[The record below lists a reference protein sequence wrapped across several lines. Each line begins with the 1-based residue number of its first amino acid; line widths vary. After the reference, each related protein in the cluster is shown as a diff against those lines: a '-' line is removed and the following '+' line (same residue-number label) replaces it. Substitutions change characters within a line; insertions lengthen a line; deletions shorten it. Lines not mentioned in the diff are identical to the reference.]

1 MISTNILNKHE
12 VNNRLYEY
20 KKKLLTIVIEE
31 LKILREKFSLLLPGD
46 NSDGDEYW
54 YIILSKIEDYLSF
67 NYEENNFTFNQLEGI
82 LKYIEWFN
90 SIWPPCKNKKG
101 NYKLPKKC
109 QPPEILL

>member
-12 VNNRLYEY
+12 LNNRLYEY

-31 LKILREKFSLLLPGD
+31 LKILREKFSLLLPGN

-54 YIILSKIEDYLSF
+54 YIILSKIEHYLSI

-90 SIWPPCKNKKG
+90 SMWPPCKNKKG
-101 NYKLPKKC
+101 NYKLPKKY